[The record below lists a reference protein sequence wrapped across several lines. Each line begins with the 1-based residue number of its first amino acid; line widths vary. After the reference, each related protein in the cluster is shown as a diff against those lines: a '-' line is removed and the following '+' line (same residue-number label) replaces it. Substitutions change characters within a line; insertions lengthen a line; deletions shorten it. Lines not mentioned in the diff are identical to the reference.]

1 MNQNLTTLR
10 TELNS
15 IFIERG
21 NVIDGCLAS
30 LLAGEHVLLL
40 GPPGTG
46 KSALARAIAQAF
58 GAHYFETLLN
68 RFTVPEE
75 LFGPVSLKAL
85 EQDQFVRLT
94 TGKLPEV
101 EVAFVDEIFKASS
114 AILNTLLTIANERV
128 FHNGGVPVACPLVSM
143 FAASNELPE
152 GQELEALFDRF
163 MVRFSLG
170 YMVREASFRTVVT
183 GDDPAIQT
191 KLDLAALSQA
201 QWASQQ
207 VKVPDDTYEALI
219 AIRDACRTDGIVASD
234 RRWKKLIKLIKAT
247 AYLAGEKTAAPE
259 DLHILADALWRDPK
273 DRPKVARIVGRI
285 ADPTSAQAQE
295 ILDAAREVIT
305 KVAGFKGG
313 DRKTYLNEAANALEQ
328 FKAQGQKLTTLA
340 KSAGRRAKAIIA
352 DVSAEI
358 TAMHGEL
365 ARTVSAGLGLGG
377 AR

>member
-1 MNQNLTTLR
+1 MNQNITTLR
-10 TELNS
+10 NELNS

-30 LLAGEHVLLL
+30 ILAGEHVLLL

-58 GAHYFETLLN
+58 GARYFETLLN

-128 FHNGGVPVACPLVSM
+128 FHNGGVPVACPLVTL
-143 FAASNELPE
+143 FAASNELPD

-170 YMVREASFRTVVT
+170 YMVREASFRTVIT
-183 GDDPAIQT
+183 GDEPAIKT
-191 KLDLAALSQA
+191 KLDLAALGQA

-207 VKVPDDTYEALI
+207 IKVPDATYDAMI

-259 DLHILADALWRDPK
+259 DLHVLADALWRDPK
-273 DRPKVARIVGRI
+273 DRPKVARIVGRS
-285 ADPTSAQAQE
+285 ADPSSAQAQE
-295 ILDAAREVIT
+295 ILDAARELT
-305 KVAGFKGG
+305 GKVAGFKSG
-313 DRKTYLNEAANALEQ
+313 DRKVYLTEAANALGQ
-328 FKAQGQKLTTLA
+328 FQAQNQKLTTLA
-340 KSAGRRAKAIIA
+340 KGAGRRAKTVIA

-358 TAMHGEL
+358 STLHGEL

>member
-1 MNQNLTTLR
+1 MNQNITTLR
-10 TELNS
+10 NELNT

-30 LLAGEHVLLL
+30 ILAGEHVLLL

-58 GAHYFETLLN
+58 GARYFETLLN

-128 FHNGGVPVACPLVSM
+128 FHNGGLPVACPLVTL

-152 GQELEALFDRF
+152 GQDLEALFDRF

-170 YMVREASFRTVVT
+170 YMVREASFRTVIT
-183 GDDPAIQT
+183 GDEPAIKT
-191 KLDLAALSQA
+191 KLDMAALSQA

-207 VKVPDDTYEALI
+207 VKVPDATYDAMI

-259 DLHILADALWRDPK
+259 DLHVLADALWRDPK
-273 DRPKVARIVGRI
+273 DRSKVARIVGRI

-295 ILDAAREVIT
+295 ILDSARELT
-305 KVAGFKGG
+305 GKVAGFKSG
-313 DRKTYLNEAANALEQ
+313 DRKVYLTEAANALGQ
-328 FKAQGQKLTTLA
+328 FQAQNQKLATLA
-340 KSAGRRAKAIIA
+340 KGAGRRAKTVIA

-358 TAMHGEL
+358 STLHGEL

-377 AR
+377 TR

>member
-1 MNQNLTTLR
+1 MNQNLTNLR
-10 TELNS
+10 NELNT

-21 NVIDGCLAS
+21 SVIDGCLAS
-30 LLAGEHVLLL
+30 VIAGEHVLLL

-58 GAHYFETLLN
+58 GAKYFETLLS

-94 TGKLPEV
+94 AGKLPEA

-128 FHNGGVPVACPLVSM
+128 FHNGGQPVSCPLVTL

-163 MVRFSLG
+163 LIRFQLG

-183 GDDPAIQT
+183 GAEPAIQT
-191 KLDLAALSQA
+191 QLDMKALQQA
-201 QWASQQ
+201 QWAAGQ
-207 VKVPDDTYEALI
+207 VKVPDATYDAII
-219 AIRDACRTDGIVASD
+219 AIRDACRTEGIVASD

-247 AYLAGEKTAAPE
+247 AYLAGEKTALPE
-259 DLHILADALWRDPK
+259 DLHILADALWRDPR
-273 DRPKVARIVGRI
+273 DRSKVARIVGRLS
-285 ADPTSAQAQE
+285 DPTSAQAQE
-295 ILDAAREVIT
+295 ILDAAREAAS
-305 KVAGFKGG
+305 KVVGLKSG
-313 DRKTYLNEAANALEQ
+313 DRKAYLSEAASALEQ
-328 FKAQGQKLTTLA
+328 FQAQSRKLTALA
-340 KSAGRRAKAIIA
+340 KNAGRRAKLVIA
-352 DVSAEI
+352 DVTAEI
-358 TAMHGEL
+358 GSMHAEL
-365 ARTVSAGLGLGG
+365 ARTVSAGLGIGT
-377 AR
+377 AP

>member
-1 MNQNLTTLR
+1 MNQNITTLR
-10 TELNS
+10 NELNS

-30 LLAGEHVLLL
+30 ILAGEHVLLL

-58 GAHYFETLLN
+58 GARYFETLLN

-101 EVAFVDEIFKASS
+101 EVAFMDEIFKASS

-128 FHNGGVPVACPLVSM
+128 FHNGGVPVACPLVTL

-170 YMVREASFRTVVT
+170 YMVREASFRTVIT
-183 GDDPAIQT
+183 GDEPAIKT
-191 KLDLAALSQA
+191 KLDLAALGQA

-207 VKVPDDTYEALI
+207 VKVPDATYDAMI

-259 DLHILADALWRDPK
+259 DLHVLADALWRDPK

-295 ILDAAREVIT
+295 ILDAARELT
-305 KVAGFKGG
+305 GKVAGFKSG
-313 DRKTYLNEAANALEQ
+313 DRKVYLTEAANALGQ
-328 FKAQGQKLTTLA
+328 FQAQNQKLATLA
-340 KSAGRRAKAIIA
+340 KGAGRRAKTVIA

-358 TAMHGEL
+358 STLHGEL

>member
-30 LLAGEHVLLL
+30 ILAGEHVLLL

-58 GAHYFETLLN
+58 GASYFETLLN

-94 TGKLPEV
+94 VGKLPEV

-128 FHNGGVPVACPLVSM
+128 FHNGGVPVACPLVTL

-183 GDDPAIQT
+183 GDEPAIQT
-191 KLDLAALSQA
+191 KLDLKALSQA
-201 QWASQQ
+201 QWSSQQ
-207 VKVPDDTYEALI
+207 VKVPDTTYDAMI

-259 DLHILADALWRDPK
+259 DLHILSDALWRDPK
-273 DRPKVARIVGRI
+273 DRSKVARIVGRI

-295 ILDAAREVIT
+295 ILDAAREVIA
-305 KVAGFKGG
+305 KVAGFKSG

-328 FKAQGQKLTTLA
+328 FKAQTQKLTTLA
-340 KSAGRRAKAIIA
+340 KTAGRRAKSVIA

-358 TAMHGEL
+358 SAMHGEL
-365 ARTVSAGLGLGG
+365 AMTVSAGLGLGG
-377 AR
+377 TR

>member
-30 LLAGEHVLLL
+30 ILAGEHVLLL

-58 GAHYFETLLN
+58 GASYFETLLN

-85 EQDQFVRLT
+85 EQDQFIRLT

-128 FHNGGVPVACPLVSM
+128 FHNGGVPVACPLVTL

-163 MVRFSLG
+163 MVRFSLS

-183 GDDPAIQT
+183 GDEPAIQT
-191 KLDLAALSQA
+191 KLDLKALSQA
-201 QWASQQ
+201 QWSSQQ
-207 VKVPDDTYEALI
+207 VKVPDTTYDAMI

-234 RRWKKLIKLIKAT
+234 RRWKKLIKLIRAT

-273 DRPKVARIVGRI
+273 DRSKVARIVGRI

-295 ILDAAREVIT
+295 ILDAAREVIA
-305 KVAGFKGG
+305 KVTGFKSG

-328 FKAQGQKLTTLA
+328 FKAQTQKLTTLA
-340 KSAGRRAKAIIA
+340 KNAGRRAKTVIA

-365 ARTVSAGLGLGG
+365 AMTVSAGLGLGG

>member
-10 TELNS
+10 SELNT

-21 NVIDGCLAS
+21 NVIDGCLS
-30 LLAGEHVLLL
+30 SILAAEHVLLL

-58 GAHYFETLLN
+58 GANYFETLLN

-128 FHNGGVPVACPLVSM
+128 FHNGGVPVACPLVTL

-163 MVRFSLG
+163 LVRFSLG

-183 GDDPAIQT
+183 GDEPAIQT
-191 KLDLAALSQA
+191 KLDLAALGQA

-234 RRWKKLIKLIKAT
+234 RRWKKLVKLIKAT

-295 ILDAAREVIT
+295 ILDAAREVIA
-305 KVAGFKGG
+305 KVAGFKTGE
-313 DRKTYLNEAANALEQ
+313 RKTYLNEAANALEQ

-340 KSAGRRAKAIIA
+340 KTAGRRAKTVIA

-358 TAMHGEL
+358 SAMHGEL
-365 ARTVSAGLGLGG
+365 ATTVSAGLGLGG

>member
-10 TELNS
+10 NELNS

-21 NVIDGCLAS
+21 NVIDGCLTS
-30 LLAGEHVLLL
+30 ILAGEHVLLL

-58 GAHYFETLLN
+58 GARYFETLLN

-94 TGKLPEV
+94 AGKLPEV

-128 FHNGGVPVACPLVSM
+128 FHNGGVPVGCPLVTL

-183 GDDPAIQT
+183 GDDPAIKT
-191 KLDLAALSQA
+191 KLDLAALGQA

-207 VKVPDDTYEALI
+207 VKVPDATYEALI

-234 RRWKKLIKLIKAT
+234 RRWKKLVKLIKAT

-295 ILDAAREVIT
+295 ILDAAREVIA
-305 KVAGFKGG
+305 KVAGFKTGE
-313 DRKTYLNEAANALEQ
+313 RKTYLNEAANALEQ

-340 KSAGRRAKAIIA
+340 KTAGRRAKTVIA

-358 TAMHGEL
+358 SAMHGEL
-365 ARTVSAGLGLGG
+365 ATTVSAGLGLGG

>member
-1 MNQNLTTLR
+1 MASPSLT
-10 TELNS
+10 NHQA
-15 IFIERG
+15 
-21 NVIDGCLAS
+21 LAVAS
-30 LLAGEHVLLL
+30 W
-40 GPPGTG
+40 PPFVG

-58 GAHYFETLLN
+58 GARYFETLLN

-128 FHNGGVPVACPLVSM
+128 FHNGGVPVACPLVTL

-170 YMVREASFRTVVT
+170 YMVREASFRTVIT
-183 GDDPAIQT
+183 GDEPAIKT
-191 KLDLAALSQA
+191 KLDLAALGQA

-207 VKVPDDTYEALI
+207 VKVPDATYDAII

-234 RRWKKLIKLIKAT
+234 RRWKKLIKLVRAT

-259 DLHILADALWRDPK
+259 DLHVLADALWRDPK

-295 ILDAAREVIT
+295 ILDAAREVIG
-305 KVAGFKGG
+305 KVAGFKTG
-313 DRKTYLNEAANALEQ
+313 DRKTYLNEAASALEQ
-328 FKAQGQKLTTLA
+328 FKAQGQKLTSLA
-340 KSAGRRAKAIIA
+340 KSAGRGPKSVIA
-352 DVSAEI
+352 EVSAEI
-358 TAMHGEL
+358 RPCMASWP
-365 ARTVSAGLGLGG
+365 RP
-377 AR
+377 

>member
-30 LLAGEHVLLL
+30 ILAGEHVLLL

-58 GAHYFETLLN
+58 GASYFETLLN
-68 RFTVPEE
+68 RFTVPEK

-94 TGKLPEV
+94 VGKLPEV

-128 FHNGGVPVACPLVSM
+128 FHNGGVPVACPLVTL

-183 GDDPAIQT
+183 GDEPAIQT
-191 KLDLAALSQA
+191 KLDLKALSQA
-201 QWASQQ
+201 QWSSQQ
-207 VKVPDDTYEALI
+207 VKVPDTTYDAMI

-259 DLHILADALWRDPK
+259 DLHILSDALWRDPK
-273 DRPKVARIVGRI
+273 DRSKVARIVGRI

-295 ILDAAREVIT
+295 ILDAAREVIA
-305 KVAGFKGG
+305 KVAGFKSG

-328 FKAQGQKLTTLA
+328 FKAQTQKLTTLA
-340 KSAGRRAKAIIA
+340 KNAGRRAKTVIA

-358 TAMHGEL
+358 SAMHGEL
-365 ARTVSAGLGLGG
+365 ATTVSAGLGLGG

>member
-1 MNQNLTTLR
+1 
-10 TELNS
+10 
-15 IFIERG
+15 
-21 NVIDGCLAS
+21 
-30 LLAGEHVLLL
+30 
-40 GPPGTG
+40 
-46 KSALARAIAQAF
+46 LARAIAQAF
-58 GAHYFETLLN
+58 GARYFETLLN

-128 FHNGGVPVACPLVSM
+128 FHNGGVPVACPLVTL

-170 YMVREASFRTVVT
+170 YMVREASFRTVIT
-183 GDDPAIQT
+183 GDEPAIKT
-191 KLDLAALSQA
+191 KLDLAALGQA

-207 VKVPDDTYEALI
+207 VKVPDATYDAMI

-273 DRPKVARIVGRI
+273 DRSKVARIVGRI

-295 ILDAAREVIT
+295 ILDAARELT
-305 KVAGFKGG
+305 GKVAGFKSG
-313 DRKTYLNEAANALEQ
+313 DRKIYLTEAANALGQ
-328 FKAQGQKLTTLA
+328 FQAQNQKLATLA
-340 KSAGRRAKAIIA
+340 KGAGRRAKTVIA

-358 TAMHGEL
+358 SAMHGEL

>member
-1 MNQNLTTLR
+1 MNQSITTLR
-10 TELNS
+10 TELNT

-30 LLAGEHVLLL
+30 ILAGEHVLLL

-58 GAHYFETLLN
+58 GARYFETLLN

-128 FHNGGVPVACPLVSM
+128 FHNGGVPVACPLVTL

-170 YMVREASFRTVVT
+170 YMVREASFRTVIT
-183 GDDPAIQT
+183 GDEPAIKT
-191 KLDLAALSQA
+191 KLDLAALGQA

-207 VKVPDDTYEALI
+207 VKVPDATYDAMI

-295 ILDAAREVIT
+295 ILDAARELT
-305 KVAGFKGG
+305 GKVAGFKSG
-313 DRKTYLNEAANALEQ
+313 DRKVYLTEAANALGQ
-328 FKAQGQKLTTLA
+328 FQAQNQKLATLA
-340 KSAGRRAKAIIA
+340 KGAGRRAKTVIA
-352 DVSAEI
+352 DVGAEI
-358 TAMHGEL
+358 SALHGEL

>member
-1 MNQNLTTLR
+1 MNQNITTLR
-10 TELNS
+10 NELNS

-30 LLAGEHVLLL
+30 ILAGEHVLLL

-58 GAHYFETLLN
+58 GARYFESLLN

-94 TGKLPEV
+94 AGKLPEV

-128 FHNGGVPVACPLVSM
+128 FHNGGVPVACPLVTL

-170 YMVREASFRTVVT
+170 YMVREASFRTVIT
-183 GDDPAIQT
+183 GDEPAIKT
-191 KLDLAALSQA
+191 KLDLAALGQA

-207 VKVPDDTYEALI
+207 VKVPDATYDAMI

-234 RRWKKLIKLIKAT
+234 RRWKKLNKLIKAT

-273 DRPKVARIVGRI
+273 DRSKVARIVGRI

-295 ILDAAREVIT
+295 ILDAARELT
-305 KVAGFKGG
+305 GKVAGFKSG
-313 DRKTYLNEAANALEQ
+313 DRKVYLTEAANALGQ
-328 FKAQGQKLTTLA
+328 FQAQNQKLATLA
-340 KSAGRRAKAIIA
+340 KGAGRRAKTVIA

-358 TAMHGEL
+358 STLHGEL

>member
-1 MNQNLTTLR
+1 MNQNITTLR
-10 TELNS
+10 TELNT
-15 IFIERG
+15 IFIERT

-30 LLAGEHVLLL
+30 ILAGEHILLL

-58 GAHYFETLLN
+58 GAKYFETLLS

-85 EQDQFVRLT
+85 EQDQFIRITV
-94 TGKLPEV
+94 GKLPEA
-101 EVAFVDEIFKASS
+101 EVAFVDEVFKASS
-114 AILNTLLTIANERV
+114 AILNTLLTVANERV
-128 FHNGGVPVACPLVSM
+128 FHNGGVPVACPLVSL

-163 MVRFSLG
+163 LIRFHLG
-170 YMVREASFRTVVT
+170 YMVREVSFRTVVT
-183 GDDPAIQT
+183 GDEPAIKTQ
-191 KLDLAALSQA
+191 LDMAALGQA

-207 VKVPDDTYEALI
+207 VKVPDTTYDALI
-219 AIRDACRTDGIVASD
+219 AIRDACRTDGIIASD

-259 DLHILADALWRDPK
+259 DLHVLADALWRDPK
-273 DRPKVARIVGRI
+273 DRSKVARIVGRI

-295 ILDAAREVIT
+295 ILDAAREVIG
-305 KVAGFKGG
+305 KVVGLKGG
-313 DRKTYLNEAANALEQ
+313 DRKVYLSEAANALQQ
-328 FKAQGQKLTTLA
+328 FQAQGQKLTTLT
-340 KSAGRRAKAIIA
+340 KSAGRRAKTVIA
-352 DVSAEI
+352 EVSSEI
-358 TAMHGEL
+358 NAMHGEL

>member
-1 MNQNLTTLR
+1 MNQNITTLR
-10 TELNS
+10 NELNG

-30 LLAGEHVLLL
+30 ILAGEHVLLL

-58 GAHYFETLLN
+58 GARYFETLLN

-128 FHNGGVPVACPLVSM
+128 FHNGGVPVACPLVTL

-170 YMVREASFRTVVT
+170 YMVREASFRTVIT
-183 GDDPAIQT
+183 GDEPAIKT
-191 KLDLAALSQA
+191 KLDMAALSQA

-207 VKVPDDTYEALI
+207 VKVPDATYDAMI

-259 DLHILADALWRDPK
+259 DLHVLADALWRDPK
-273 DRPKVARIVGRI
+273 DRSKVARIVGRI

-295 ILDAAREVIT
+295 ILDAARELT
-305 KVAGFKGG
+305 GKVAGFKSG
-313 DRKTYLNEAANALEQ
+313 DRKVYLTEAANALGQ
-328 FKAQGQKLTTLA
+328 FQAQNQKLTTLA
-340 KSAGRRAKAIIA
+340 KGAGRRAKTVIA
-352 DVSAEI
+352 DVSSEI
-358 TAMHGEL
+358 SALHGEL

>member
-30 LLAGEHVLLL
+30 ILAGEHVLLL

-58 GAHYFETLLN
+58 GASYFETLLN

-94 TGKLPEV
+94 VGKLPEV

-128 FHNGGVPVACPLVSM
+128 FHNGGVPVACPLVTL

-183 GDDPAIQT
+183 GDEPAIQT
-191 KLDLAALSQA
+191 KLDLKALSQA
-201 QWASQQ
+201 QWSSQQ
-207 VKVPDDTYEALI
+207 VKVPDTTYDAMI

-259 DLHILADALWRDPK
+259 DLHILSDALWRDPK
-273 DRPKVARIVGRI
+273 DRSKVARIVGRI

-295 ILDAAREVIT
+295 ILDAAREVIA
-305 KVAGFKGG
+305 KVAGFKSG

-328 FKAQGQKLTTLA
+328 FKAQTQKLTTLA
-340 KSAGRRAKAIIA
+340 KNAGRRAKTVIA

-358 TAMHGEL
+358 SAMHGEL
-365 ARTVSAGLGLGG
+365 ATTVSAGLGLGG

>member
-1 MNQNLTTLR
+1 MNQNLTNLR
-10 TELNS
+10 NELNT
-15 IFIERG
+15 IFIERA

-30 LLAGEHVLLL
+30 ILAGEHVLLL

-58 GAHYFETLLN
+58 GARYFETLLN

-128 FHNGGVPVACPLVSM
+128 FHNGGVPVACPLVTL

-170 YMVREASFRTVVT
+170 YMVREASFRTVIT
-183 GDDPAIQT
+183 GDEPAIKT
-191 KLDLAALSQA
+191 KLDLAALGQA

-207 VKVPDDTYEALI
+207 VKVPDATYDAMI

-273 DRPKVARIVGRI
+273 DRSKVGRIVGRI

-295 ILDAAREVIT
+295 ILDAARELT
-305 KVAGFKGG
+305 GKVAGFKSG
-313 DRKTYLNEAANALEQ
+313 DRKVYLTEAANALGQ
-328 FKAQGQKLTTLA
+328 FQAQNQKLATLA
-340 KSAGRRAKAIIA
+340 KGAGRRAKTVIA

-358 TAMHGEL
+358 STLHGEL